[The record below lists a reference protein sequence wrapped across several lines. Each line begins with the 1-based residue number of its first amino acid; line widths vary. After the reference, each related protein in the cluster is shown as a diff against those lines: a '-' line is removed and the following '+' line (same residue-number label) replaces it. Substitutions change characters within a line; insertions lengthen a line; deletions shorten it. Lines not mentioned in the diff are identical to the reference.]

1 MLRRRLSEINNYHK
15 QQRPHVAVAGAAT
28 GVGAAEAVAG
38 GSSSGA
44 PCQCLPQH
52 ITVGD
57 KGCCGYAYSEQLRP
71 LAFIKCQNGGT
82 TGERQWHGAWCMEG
96 ECGWR
101 VLFEHWRSCNYVF
114 TQLIQIYVNGKSLRT
129 NVQSA
134 LFAAFHCRV
143 AAFNAFPQ
151 SSPHTHS
158 QTWLLQIFNELQVQL
173 VATAYCR

>member
-1 MLRRRLSEINNYHK
+1 M
-15 QQRPHVAVAGAAT
+15 G
-28 GVGAAEAVAG
+28 
-38 GSSSGA
+38 
-44 PCQCLPQH
+44 
-52 ITVGD
+52 
-57 KGCCGYAYSEQLRP
+57 
-71 LAFIKCQNGGT
+71 
-82 TGERQWHGAWCMEG
+82 HGAWCMEG

-129 NVQSA
+129 NVQNA

-151 SSPHTHS
+151 SSPRTHTHTHS